1 MVGKKASELTRDNP
15 ELIKRTAEKR
25 VEDLEVLS
33 VAQRLMRRAHS
44 DTFFVPLDDGL
55 EIEVYVPTDSEVIE
69 LVKLQAD
76 VFRVGTEMQ
85 AKGTDIASIT
95 SGFDVIAD
103 SYARLS
109 ILLGKL
115 CVDPSLDCEFFVS
128 GCISA
133 ADKGEIIKSILEH
146 VGKGR
151 ELAGK
156 FRKNK

>member
-1 MVGKKASELTRDNP
+1 MVKKTAAELTKDNP
-15 ELIKRTAEKR
+15 EISARVQEKTI
-25 VEDLEVLS
+25 ESSEMQTL
-33 VAQRLMRRAHS
+33 AQRLMRRAHS
-44 DTFFVPLDDGL
+44 DTFFVPLDEGL
-55 EIEVYVPTDSEVIE
+55 EIEVYIPTDSEVIE

-85 AKGTDIASIT
+85 AKGSDISAIT
-95 SGFDVIAD
+95 TGVDVIAD
-103 SYARLS
+103 SYARLAV
-109 ILLGKL
+109 LLGKL
-115 CVDPSLDCEFFVS
+115 CVDPSLDYEFFVS

-133 ADKGEIIKSILEH
+133 SDKGEIIKSILEH